1 MITDLRVFGL
11 QPNGEVRLDG
21 RWALLPARGERP
33 FTRGSAS
40 LSRGPLASGPTSV
53 DPGTEVDAMSELVG
67 ELSRAIAAAVRALPD
82 EPNGTPPVP

>member
-1 MITDLRVFGL
+1 MSV
-11 QPNGEVRLDG
+11 
-21 RWALLPARGERP
+21 
-33 FTRGSAS
+33 SAATTNAAG

-82 EPNGTPPVP
+82 EPKDTPPVP